1 MRETDDSRGPV
12 TAADIEAA
20 AAIIESDIRR
30 TPLWRLPGAALGA
43 EFVFAGAAYAEA
55 LAG

>member
-43 EFVFAGAAYAEA
+43 EFVFAAAAYAEA